1 MNYKTTYRRNPGGAG
16 AAKLSKYVSR
26 GPNGMADGSATV
38 ADSRGHELKFE
49 DVEGFQASAAE
60 SEMSRQHCFA
70 FADEHDPDAL
80 IEATTDALD
89 GELDGNYIVACHTD
103 TENPHIHVAEAGA
116 ESDLYMKPQD
126 IGSVRSSVADA
137 TGESIGEGVK

>member
-16 AAKLSKYVSR
+16 AAKLTRYVSR

-38 ADSRGHELKFE
+38 TDQRGHELVFE
-49 DVEGFQASAAE
+49 DVERFQEFAAE

-70 FADEHDPDAL
+70 FEDEHDPDAL
-80 IEATTDALD
+80 IEDTAKALD
-89 GELDGNYIVACHTD
+89 GELDGEYVIACHED
-103 TENPHIHVAEAGA
+103 SENPHIHVAEAGA
-116 ESDLYMKPQD
+116 ESDLYMEAED